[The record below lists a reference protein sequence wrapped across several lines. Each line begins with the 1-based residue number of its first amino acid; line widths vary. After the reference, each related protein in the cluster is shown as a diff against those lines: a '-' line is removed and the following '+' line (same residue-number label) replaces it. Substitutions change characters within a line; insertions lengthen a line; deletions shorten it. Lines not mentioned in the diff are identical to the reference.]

1 MRRIFALLWTLLLA
15 LPAPAWA
22 ISITS
27 FGLQGEGGAVHGQ
40 TFTIGTGGV
49 VHEFDSFFF
58 IAGQDLN
65 GPAPGTAARLS
76 VDALPIGL
84 TYTFSASLS
93 PDAAD
98 LSLKYS
104 FSNTTGV
111 ALDGLRFLVFLDAE
125 IDGSTNTFF
134 NEYGEMIGVA
144 GPGVSWEID
153 EPGFVFGDIVDHLL
167 AGTLDNTNALPPG
180 SPDDV
185 ALALGF
191 DLGNL
196 APSGTATIDL
206 LISEAM
212 RSTGSLALL
221 QRDTDPGSTTVITF
235 SGQVNNAATVPE
247 PASIA
252 LLVLGLA
259 GWGMVRRYG
268 KKAL

>member
-27 FGLQGEGGAVHGQ
+27 FGPQGEGGTVHGQ

-49 VHEFDSFFF
+49 VHEFDAFFF

-65 GPAPGTAARLS
+65 GTAPGTAARLS

-84 TYTFSASLS
+84 AYIFSASLS

-167 AGTLDNTNALPPG
+167 AGTLDNANSLPDPRTMSRWRSG
-180 SPDDV
+180 SISATLLP
-185 ALALGF
+185 LERQ
-191 DLGNL
+191 
-196 APSGTATIDL
+196 PSICSFRKPHARQVPSPCS
-206 LISEAM
+206 SEI
-212 RSTGSLALL
+212 R
-221 QRDTDPGSTTVITF
+221 I
-235 SGQVNNAATVPE
+235 
-247 PASIA
+247 PARP
-252 LLVLGLA
+252 L
-259 GWGMVRRYG
+259 
-268 KKAL
+268 